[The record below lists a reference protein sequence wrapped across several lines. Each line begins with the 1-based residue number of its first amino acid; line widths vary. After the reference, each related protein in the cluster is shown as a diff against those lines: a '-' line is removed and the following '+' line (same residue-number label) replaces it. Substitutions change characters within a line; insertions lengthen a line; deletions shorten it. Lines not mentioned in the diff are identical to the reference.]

1 MKKYTLSSL
10 LLMCIFSMNG
20 LAQSEALQ
28 LSYMNDGLE
37 WSSNDYY
44 GTARTMGMG
53 NAVTSVGGDLGTI
66 AINPAGGAVAS
77 YSQVAVSPGL
87 SMSFV
92 GAKGVSSYD
101 GNTYLGNNA
110 HSNAAKFVLPSAGI
124 NFNFNTGNSSGLV
137 NFSIGFVA
145 NCSQKY
151 NCSVKTRG
159 ITDFGGSTY
168 SGYLA
173 AVATDQIDY
182 YIKNEKWQD
191 ELTALAAKTNAF
203 GYNTAVPGGFTGVS
217 ENGLTDGT
225 ASLGGPITQRYNR
238 TKEGS
243 KMDYILNVAFNIS
256 DIIYLGASLGMV
268 GLNYRI
274 GEMIGE
280 EAIDPTNFQTGFE
293 NLTCNYSYRARGT
306 GVYGKFG
313 IIAAPFD
320 GLRLGAAIQTP
331 TRFNMVERYNYGMT
345 TEFPGNTTTSGTSD
359 EGSWS
364 FTLSSPWRF
373 NVGASYTFGNFAI
386 VSADYERVNYK
397 YTKYLP
403 YYTDDFTF
411 CDKLNERISGETAKG
426 QCLGA
431 SNIVRAGV
439 EIKPLKEFA
448 VRAGYNLTTSA
459 KRQYESYEQ
468 QTIGKNIH
476 SASLGVGYISPGS
489 FFCDIAARMNFYPAE
504 RRKVYDAQ
512 TDWYSNRADPES
524 VDFRTVG
531 NPVIEYT
538 NNLLSVVAT
547 IGWRF

>member
-1 MKKYTLSSL
+1 
-10 LLMCIFSMNG
+10 MCIFSMNG